1 MRAGEVE
8 AGRLAGPRRL
18 KGAGCP
24 RDPKEER
31 ARRHVAGERRCH
43 KPLPPQLCVC
53 RGGGGRRRSGVTRAG
68 PLCSPGFWGLSAL
81 QTTLQGSPS
90 RCSDSR
96 PPRLRGLGSLDI
108 LAPVLEPTLE
118 YGKRWGWGEVLLRE
132 IRGDAWRSKRR
143 KIPALRTS
151 LLGLSTGQCTLGRR
165 SKTVPCPRTPGAFST
180 PPLSREPGPGQNWF

>member
-53 RGGGGRRRSGVTRAG
+53 RGGGGGRRRSGVTRAG

-108 LAPVLEPTLE
+108 LAPVLEPT
-118 YGKRWGWGEVLLRE
+118 
-132 IRGDAWRSKRR
+132 
-143 KIPALRTS
+143 S